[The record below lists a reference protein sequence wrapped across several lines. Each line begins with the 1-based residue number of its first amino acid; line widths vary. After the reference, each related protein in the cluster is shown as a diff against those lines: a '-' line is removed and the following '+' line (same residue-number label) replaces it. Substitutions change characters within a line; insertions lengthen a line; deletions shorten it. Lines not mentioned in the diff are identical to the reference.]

1 MNRFDIYRN
10 TLERTCPLDYAQNI
24 GWKYS
29 DFQKLKDIIF
39 EVMAEDAD
47 NCNTSFG
54 EDELEDVLYSMNEYI
69 SRYPSIPAFKQRL
82 WAFFNA
88 WANNIMEKCQ
98 LEIEWNI
105 DSILHKPIEE
115 STAIGVVK
123 CLHSINAEGGMTKAE
138 MAERLNVST
147 KAIQNTL
154 HTLDPK
160 LEKNKT
166 NPKQAKRQE
175 PFRFGGQILEVS
187 IAFEDEMV
195 STSNGDTDRNLKK
208 HERRFYAPDTLSPIA
223 LQLNVS
229 QTAILLRSLQE
240 SYDSEISNT
249 SWNIALNIWTQLS
262 DYTKDRIMNYTF
274 PDNKEFH
281 NLLNQ
286 LSEEENSDRPY
297 STEKEMFENETIET
311 KLQLAYKSVI
321 RCNIEFDDGRIVH
334 DCFVRFNHNRNKYTC
349 EKDEMR
355 ETLEPDHIIDM
366 KIYELDI

>member
-1 MNRFDIYRN
+1 MNRIKIYRN
-10 TLERTCPLDYAQNI
+10 ILDGSFPSSYAQNI
-24 GWKYS
+24 GWKYA
-29 DFQKLKDIIF
+29 DFQKLCSILA
-39 EVMAEDAD
+39 EEMAEVAD
-47 NCNTSFG
+47 SSNTSFG
-54 EDELEDVLYSMNEYI
+54 EDDFEDVLYSMNEYI
-69 SRYPSIPAFKQRL
+69 NRYPSVPAFKQRL
-82 WAFFNA
+82 WAFFNK
-88 WANNIMEKCQ
+88 WANNIIENCQ

-147 KAIQNTL
+147 KAIQITL

-166 NPKQAKRQE
+166 NPKQSKRQE
-175 PFRFGGQILEVS
+175 SFRFGGQILEVP
-187 IAFEDEMV
+187 IAFEEEMV
-195 STSNGDTDRNLKK
+195 LVSSEKNGRNLKK
-208 HERRFYAPDTLSPIA
+208 RDRRFYSPDTLSPIA
-223 LQLNVS
+223 LQLNVF

-262 DYTKDRIMNYTF
+262 DYTKDRISNYTF
-274 PDNKEFH
+274 PDNKAFH
-281 NLLNQ
+281 NFLNQ

-297 STEKEMFENETIET
+297 STEKEMFENETVET
-311 KLQLAYKSVI
+311 KLQLAYKSVM

-334 DCFVRFNHNRNKYTC
+334 DCLVRFDHNRNKYTC